1 MGYIYCAGSMYY
13 NAFPIALMYWSG
25 GASLTVPLPYLY
37 DLCLPVSDISGRPA
51 LWSSAG
57 EELLVPGLATQV
69 GSVEPSQLLGIPS
82 LCPPIRDSS
91 TANILPSCT
100 SLIFLLSTEKVA

>member
-69 GSVEPSQLLGIPS
+69 GSVEPSQHCWAFHLYV
-82 LCPPIRDSS
+82 
-91 TANILPSCT
+91 LPSE
-100 SLIFLLSTEKVA
+100 IHLLPTFYQVAQV